1 MSCLGDLEQGRGG
14 SLASEFGGSYSRVDL
29 ACFHGK
35 TFWRVCLAGLF
46 GGSSWLIY
54 FVGFKGKEKHML
66 LNNEKK

>member
-1 MSCLGDLEQGRGG
+1 
-14 SLASEFGGSYSRVDL
+14 VDL
-29 ACFHGK
+29 AYSHGK

-54 FVGFKGKEKHML
+54 SAGFDSKEKHIL